1 MAEEPIAFLRAG
13 DRPAA
18 RTASGGGEAGIR
30 KSEVRFDRQEFAQI
44 LRIYGRMV
52 AAGEW
57 RDYAI
62 DFLSDRAV
70 FSVFRRASERP
81 LYTVEKQPELKSR
94 QGQYGV
100 FAASGHALKR
110 GRELSQ
116 VLRLFERKL
125 IRALE
130 DA

>member
-18 RTASGGGEAGIR
+18 RTDSGGGEVGIR

-81 LYTVEKQPELKSR
+81 LFTVEKQPELKPR
-94 QGQYGV
+94 QGQYAI

-116 VLRLFERKL
+116 VLRLFDRKL